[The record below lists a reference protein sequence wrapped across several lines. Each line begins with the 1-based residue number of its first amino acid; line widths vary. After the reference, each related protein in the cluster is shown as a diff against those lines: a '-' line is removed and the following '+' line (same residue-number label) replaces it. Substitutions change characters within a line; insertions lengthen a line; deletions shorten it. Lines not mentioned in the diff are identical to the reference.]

1 MPIKVLKKY
10 ENKTIPVSHS
20 KDHPDVKTTEKI
32 IKKDREKA
40 KEDFPILSKVFGTGN
55 PKKDTEKAKRVADTL
70 QTMAS
75 KMRTKTEGSFKKG
88 GLSAGQKKI
97 AAKAPPP
104 DKIDAKDFAVL
115 KKEKA
120 KGRGMGLQDES
131 IKPGKV
137 MKAKTGKQI
146 VKEFSASLKG
156 IDESFKSKVHPM
168 KKQRLLDRS
177 TVMTKAKY
185 GKIMKA
191 KRGKFLRSDP
201 TKPISSVQPSTTLPK
216 DFVGKRKAL
225 GGVRASLG
233 MLKGPAKAG
242 AILGAALTV
251 PVGKM
256 LKKIQDKRKAKNR
269 DEAKVKKMG
278 GGLMNKPMGYSSGTK
293 LMDFIKSGSYTD
305 KYGTK
310 TNVDKAIK
318 KINLSPKDKDL
329 ATMKPASD
337 KKMMGGGMMQ
347 GKIYK
352 ASEGI
357 MLSAYK
363 RPTMSIQE
371 GAAKARERNK
381 KQDER
386 KKEIDKAAKKYRVG
400 GGGANRYGPHKVDV
414 NRQATEALLG
424 RGPIQEKIIK
434 FADKFNK
441 RIKTKKMVGGMA
453 KKYSVGGG
461 MMQRPMGG
469 PMGGMM
475 QRPMGYKHG
484 TKPGAGPLGAAGLGQ
499 PAKENI
505 DQIIKDQKFPP
516 ISIYIEDKKKPQKPF
531 PVPSLY
537 NNNKKADKRI
547 REGEPRAKK
556 KPSNIFGYKSG
567 TMVKARGCKL
577 GRTRPTKMY

>member
-75 KMRTKTEGSFKKG
+75 KIRTKTEGSFKKG

-115 KKEKA
+115 KAEKA
-120 KGRGMGLQDES
+120 KGRGMGLQDEKV
-131 IKPGKV
+131 KPGKV

-156 IDESFKSKVHPM
+156 IDESFKDKVHPM
-168 KKQRLLDRS
+168 KKQRLMDRNK
-177 TVMTKAKY
+177 VMKAKY
-185 GKIMKA
+185 GKAIKTELKA
-191 KRGKFLRSDP
+191 DP
-201 TKPISSVQPSTTLPK
+201 TKPISSVAPKASDILKKKKLP
-216 DFVGKRKAL
+216 GRIGTAL
-225 GGVRASLG
+225 GIAS
-233 MLKGPAKAG
+233 MMVPAAYAAAIQYKDYKA
-242 AILGAALTV
+242 
-251 PVGKM
+251 
-256 LKKIQDKRKAKNR
+256 AKNR
-269 DEAKVKKMG
+269 DEAKVKKMVGGMAKKYSVG
-278 GGLMNKPMGYSSGTK
+278 GGADMGAKSDFDKITERTKTYAKAESMKDRDRLTTRDIQEATKALKPSQRKSRRYAATPGYLPKPAIGKMGGGMMNKPMGYSSGTK

-347 GKIYK
+347 
-352 ASEGI
+352 
-357 MLSAYK
+357 
-363 RPTMSIQE
+363 
-371 GAAKARERNK
+371 
-381 KQDER
+381 
-386 KKEIDKAAKKYRVG
+386 
-400 GGGANRYGPHKVDV
+400 
-414 NRQATEALLG
+414 
-424 RGPIQEKIIK
+424 
-434 FADKFNK
+434 
-441 RIKTKKMVGGMA
+441 
-453 KKYSVGGG
+453 
-461 MMQRPMGG
+461 RPM
-469 PMGGMM
+469 
-475 QRPMGYKHG
+475 
-484 TKPGAGPLGAAGLGQ
+484 
-499 PAKENI
+499 
-505 DQIIKDQKFPP
+505 
-516 ISIYIEDKKKPQKPF
+516 
-531 PVPSLY
+531 
-537 NNNKKADKRI
+537 
-547 REGEPRAKK
+547 
-556 KPSNIFGYKSG
+556 GYKSG

>member
-75 KMRTKTEGSFKKG
+75 KIRTKTEGSFKKG

-115 KKEKA
+115 KAEKA
-120 KGRGMGLQDES
+120 KGRGMGLQDEKV
-131 IKPGKV
+131 KPGKV

-156 IDESFKSKVHPM
+156 IDESFKDKVHPM
-168 KKQRLLDRS
+168 KKQRLMDRNK
-177 TVMTKAKY
+177 VMKAKY
-185 GKIMKA
+185 GKAIKTELKA
-191 KRGKFLRSDP
+191 DP
-201 TKPISSVQPSTTLPK
+201 TKPISSVAPKASDILKKKKLP
-216 DFVGKRKAL
+216 GRIGTAL
-225 GGVRASLG
+225 GIAS
-233 MLKGPAKAG
+233 MMVPAAYAAAIQYKDYKA
-242 AILGAALTV
+242 
-251 PVGKM
+251 
-256 LKKIQDKRKAKNR
+256 AKNR
-269 DEAKVKKMG
+269 DEAKVKKMVGGMAKKYSVG
-278 GGLMNKPMGYSSGTK
+278 GGADMGAKSDFDKITERTKTYAKAESMKDRDRLTTRDIQEATKALKPSQRKSRRYAATPGYLPKPAIGKMGGGMMNKPMGYSSGTK

-337 KKMMGGGMMQ
+337 KKMMGGGMM
-347 GKIYK
+347 
-352 ASEGI
+352 
-357 MLSAYK
+357 
-363 RPTMSIQE
+363 
-371 GAAKARERNK
+371 NK
-381 KQDER
+381 
-386 KKEIDKAAKKYRVG
+386 
-400 GGGANRYGPHKVDV
+400 
-414 NRQATEALLG
+414 
-424 RGPIQEKIIK
+424 
-434 FADKFNK
+434 
-441 RIKTKKMVGGMA
+441 
-453 KKYSVGGG
+453 
-461 MMQRPMGG
+461 PM
-469 PMGGMM
+469 
-475 QRPMGYKHG
+475 
-484 TKPGAGPLGAAGLGQ
+484 
-499 PAKENI
+499 
-505 DQIIKDQKFPP
+505 
-516 ISIYIEDKKKPQKPF
+516 
-531 PVPSLY
+531 
-537 NNNKKADKRI
+537 
-547 REGEPRAKK
+547 
-556 KPSNIFGYKSG
+556 GYKSG

>member
-104 DKIDAKDFAVL
+104 NKIDAKDFAVL
-115 KKEKA
+115 KAEKA
-120 KGRGMGLQDES
+120 KGRGMGLQDEK

-156 IDESFKSKVHPM
+156 IDESFKDKVHPM
-168 KKQRLLDRS
+168 KKQRLMDRNK
-177 TVMTKAKY
+177 VIKAKY
-185 GKIMKA
+185 GKAIKTELKA
-191 KRGKFLRSDP
+191 DP
-201 TKPISSVQPSTTLPK
+201 TKPISSVAPKASDILKKKKLP
-216 DFVGKRKAL
+216 GRIGTAL
-225 GGVRASLG
+225 GIAS
-233 MLKGPAKAG
+233 MMVPAAYAAAIQYKDYKA
-242 AILGAALTV
+242 
-251 PVGKM
+251 
-256 LKKIQDKRKAKNR
+256 AKNR
-269 DEAKVKKMG
+269 DEAKVKKMVGGMAKKYSVG
-278 GGLMNKPMGYSSGTK
+278 GGADMGAKSDFDKITERTKTYAKAESMKDRDRLTTRDIQEATKALKPSQRKSRRYAATPGYLPKPAIGKMGGGMMNKPMGYSSGSK

-347 GKIYK
+347 DLWVINLEQWSK
-352 ASEGI
+352 
-357 MLSAYK
+357 
-363 RPTMSIQE
+363 QE
-371 GAAKARERNK
+371 AAN
-381 KQDER
+381 
-386 KKEIDKAAKKYRVG
+386 
-400 GGGANRYGPHKVDV
+400 
-414 NRQATEALLG
+414 
-424 RGPIQEKIIK
+424 
-434 FADKFNK
+434 
-441 RIKTKKMVGGMA
+441 
-453 KKYSVGGG
+453 
-461 MMQRPMGG
+461 
-469 PMGGMM
+469 
-475 QRPMGYKHG
+475 
-484 TKPGAGPLGAAGLGQ
+484 
-499 PAKENI
+499 
-505 DQIIKDQKFPP
+505 
-516 ISIYIEDKKKPQKPF
+516 
-531 PVPSLY
+531 
-537 NNNKKADKRI
+537 
-547 REGEPRAKK
+547 
-556 KPSNIFGYKSG
+556 
-567 TMVKARGCKL
+567 
-577 GRTRPTKMY
+577 

>member
-1 MPIKVLKKY
+1 M
-10 ENKTIPVSHS
+10 S
-20 KDHPDVKTTEKI
+20 
-32 IKKDREKA
+32 
-40 KEDFPILSKVFGTGN
+40 
-55 PKKDTEKAKRVADTL
+55 PK
-70 QTMAS
+70 
-75 KMRTKTEGSFKKG
+75 
-88 GLSAGQKKI
+88 QKKI

-115 KKEKA
+115 KAEKA
-120 KGRGMGLQDES
+120 KGRGMGLQDEKL
-131 IKPGKV
+131 KPGKV
-137 MKAKTGKQI
+137 QKAFLGKMIKGAGKSIGRLFGAKKSATATPGTVTMSKSGIGGEGGMLPQLLQKAIDDGIIKPASKGRMMKAFKGGGADMGLQDEKVKPGK
-146 VKEFSASLKG
+146 V
-156 IDESFKSKVHPM
+156 
-168 KKQRLLDRS
+168 
-177 TVMTKAKY
+177 
-185 GKIMKA
+185 MKA

-269 DEAKVKKMG
+269 DEAKVKKM
-278 GGLMNKPMGYSSGTK
+278 
-293 LMDFIKSGSYTD
+293 
-305 KYGTK
+305 
-310 TNVDKAIK
+310 A
-318 KINLSPKDKDL
+318 
-329 ATMKPASD
+329 
-337 KKMMGGGMMQ
+337 GGMMQ
-347 GKIYK
+347 RPMG
-352 ASEGI
+352 
-357 MLSAYK
+357 YK
-363 RPTMSIQE
+363 RGKMFDGYLSTFDASAEASTPKSQRGVTTIVGVKPGAEIGKGKKRFTSMEAMRTAKGFRTIDGKQE
-371 GAAKARERNK
+371 TSSQFNKRRMALAAAKKAAKASTFGKIALGIGAAGVAAQQYLKSKMK
-381 KQDER
+381 KDEP
-386 KKEIDKAAKKYRVG
+386 K
-400 GGGANRYGPHKVDV
+400 
-414 NRQATEALLG
+414 
-424 RGPIQEKIIK
+424 
-434 FADKFNK
+434 
-441 RIKTKKMVGGMA
+441 KKMVGGMA

-484 TKPGAGPLGAAGLGQ
+484 TKPGAGPLGAAGLRQ

-537 NNNKKADKRI
+537 NNNKKPSAGRI
-547 REGEPRAKK
+547 REDEPRAKK
-556 KPSNIFGYKSG
+556 MGEPKGFKSG

>member
-115 KKEKA
+115 KAEKA
-120 KGRGMGLQDES
+120 KGRGMGLQDEKV
-131 IKPGKV
+131 KPGKV

-156 IDESFKSKVHPM
+156 IDESFKDKVHPM
-168 KKQRLLDRS
+168 KKQRLMDRNK
-177 TVMTKAKY
+177 VIKAKY
-185 GKIMKA
+185 GKAVKTELKA
-191 KRGKFLRSDP
+191 DP
-201 TKPISSVQPSTTLPK
+201 TKPISSVAPKASDILKKKKLP
-216 DFVGKRKAL
+216 GRIGTAL
-225 GGVRASLG
+225 GIAS
-233 MLKGPAKAG
+233 MMVPAAYAAAIQYKDYKA
-242 AILGAALTV
+242 
-251 PVGKM
+251 
-256 LKKIQDKRKAKNR
+256 AKNR
-269 DEAKVKKMG
+269 DEAKVKKMVGGMAKKYSVG
-278 GGLMNKPMGYSSGTK
+278 GGADMSKVKTKKKNILDKFTDKLNKAGEAYKKLGGAGLNVLRGNTKGQPFPAKKMGGGMMNKPMGYSSGSK

-347 GKIYK
+347 
-352 ASEGI
+352 
-357 MLSAYK
+357 
-363 RPTMSIQE
+363 
-371 GAAKARERNK
+371 
-381 KQDER
+381 
-386 KKEIDKAAKKYRVG
+386 
-400 GGGANRYGPHKVDV
+400 
-414 NRQATEALLG
+414 
-424 RGPIQEKIIK
+424 
-434 FADKFNK
+434 
-441 RIKTKKMVGGMA
+441 
-453 KKYSVGGG
+453 
-461 MMQRPMGG
+461 RPM
-469 PMGGMM
+469 
-475 QRPMGYKHG
+475 
-484 TKPGAGPLGAAGLGQ
+484 
-499 PAKENI
+499 
-505 DQIIKDQKFPP
+505 
-516 ISIYIEDKKKPQKPF
+516 
-531 PVPSLY
+531 
-537 NNNKKADKRI
+537 
-547 REGEPRAKK
+547 
-556 KPSNIFGYKSG
+556 GYKSG

>member
-104 DKIDAKDFAVL
+104 NKIDAKDFAVL
-115 KKEKA
+115 KAEKA
-120 KGRGMGLQDES
+120 KGRGMGLQDEK

-156 IDESFKSKVHPM
+156 IDESFKDKVHPM
-168 KKQRLLDRS
+168 KKQRLMDRNK
-177 TVMTKAKY
+177 VIKAKY
-185 GKIMKA
+185 GKAIKTELKA
-191 KRGKFLRSDP
+191 DP
-201 TKPISSVQPSTTLPK
+201 TKPISSVAPKASDILKKKKLP
-216 DFVGKRKAL
+216 GRIGTAL
-225 GGVRASLG
+225 GIAS
-233 MLKGPAKAG
+233 MMVPAAYAAAIQYKDYKA
-242 AILGAALTV
+242 
-251 PVGKM
+251 
-256 LKKIQDKRKAKNR
+256 AKNR
-269 DEAKVKKMG
+269 DEAKVKKMVGGMAKKYSVG
-278 GGLMNKPMGYSSGTK
+278 GGADMGAKSDFDKITERTKTYAKAESMKDRDRLTTRDIQEATKALKPSQRKSRRYAATPGYLPKPAIGKMGGGMMNKPMGYSSGSK

-337 KKMMGGGMMQ
+337 KKMMGGGMM
-347 GKIYK
+347 
-352 ASEGI
+352 
-357 MLSAYK
+357 
-363 RPTMSIQE
+363 
-371 GAAKARERNK
+371 NK
-381 KQDER
+381 
-386 KKEIDKAAKKYRVG
+386 
-400 GGGANRYGPHKVDV
+400 
-414 NRQATEALLG
+414 
-424 RGPIQEKIIK
+424 
-434 FADKFNK
+434 
-441 RIKTKKMVGGMA
+441 
-453 KKYSVGGG
+453 
-461 MMQRPMGG
+461 PM
-469 PMGGMM
+469 
-475 QRPMGYKHG
+475 
-484 TKPGAGPLGAAGLGQ
+484 
-499 PAKENI
+499 
-505 DQIIKDQKFPP
+505 
-516 ISIYIEDKKKPQKPF
+516 
-531 PVPSLY
+531 
-537 NNNKKADKRI
+537 
-547 REGEPRAKK
+547 
-556 KPSNIFGYKSG
+556 GYKSG